1 MERLEKERQKKRKH
15 RVDWDEEERLTER
28 SRIRGLKWHLVTVFA
43 VLLFLLMIKIQH
55 RDWSLG
61 PSFLVLGGLAAG
73 TLLMILLAG
82 RKNRK

>member
-28 SRIRGLKWHLVTVFA
+28 SRIRGLKWHLVTFSA

-55 RDWSLG
+55 REWSLG
-61 PSFLVLGGLAAG
+61 PSFLVLGGLASG

-82 RKNRK
+82 RKNKK